1 MLKKFRS
8 QGYIQSTIT
17 NLMYLIMY
25 KKRERVNGKSSAYK
39 IWGKL
44 CSDISSKIASSLRK
58 AADRQQEERVATIK
72 TKAIVTTD
80 DDIFNSIF
88 KHCKSS
94 FTSAFSY
101 KSGRRKFCSHLYIV
115 RSKAKTTVIYAG
127 EWTNKNCTK
136 TKVSVRCKWSNIN
149 NRIGASSTNKNTNC
163 GSLKLRHDSMRNAP
177 FHHQLSQ
184 LLNKSWQHTTVSMYL
199 DSLWRLY
206 KWLSVI
212 RAGVCVC
219 VMCVCVCSFK
229 KRLVWLF
236 MRIGFVVFVVSGWC

>member
-1 MLKKFRS
+1 MEKVQHTKYEGNFVGIFLRKLHHRS
-8 QGYIQSTIT
+8 G
-17 NLMYLIMY
+17 
-25 KKRERVNGKSSAYK
+25 
-39 IWGKL
+39 
-44 CSDISSKIASSLRK
+44 K

-219 VMCVCVCSFK
+219 VHL
-229 KRLVWLF
+229 R
-236 MRIGFVVFVVSGWC
+236 SGWCDYSWESVLLCLLCRDGARLIIVFSCDLMCQFPHDPWAKCKSSIYT